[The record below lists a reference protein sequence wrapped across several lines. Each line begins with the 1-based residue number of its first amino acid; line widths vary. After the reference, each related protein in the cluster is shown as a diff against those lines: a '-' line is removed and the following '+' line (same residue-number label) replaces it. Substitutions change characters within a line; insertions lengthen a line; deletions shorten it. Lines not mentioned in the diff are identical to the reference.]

1 MTNEDQNFLREK
13 LISEYGEE
21 EAEKIIKG
29 YQKLRPTTLRVNTM
43 KKAKEEVE
51 EELRKKVIPY
61 KEVSWYDDALIVP
74 RNAKAEIEKLPIY
87 QRGEIYLQS
96 LSSMLPPLFLNPQP
110 KETILDMTA
119 APGGKTTQLYN
130 LSEGKAMITACE
142 KNKIRRERLKK
153 NLEMQNATRVSVLGQ
168 DATMLDSY
176 FSFDKILLDAPCSG
190 SGTIFWEDEG
200 QKRVKDLLDKLPKE
214 QERLLRKAIELLKP
228 GKEMIYST
236 CSILKEE
243 NENVIRSVLEEG
255 NVELVPLDTSSLK
268 EVGFLSS
275 TLENTITI
283 CPSEQMEGFF
293 IAKLRKK

>member
-21 EAEKIIKG
+21 EAEKIIRG

-43 KKAKEEVE
+43 KIAKEEVE
-51 EELRKKVIPY
+51 EELRKKEIPY

-74 RNAKAEIEKLPIY
+74 RNAKAEIEKLSIY

-130 LSEGKAMITACE
+130 LSDGKAMITACE

-153 NLEMQNATRVSVLGQ
+153 NLEIQNATRVSVLGQ

-190 SGTIFWEDEG
+190 SGTIFWEDEE

-214 QERLLRKAIELLKP
+214 QERLLRKAIELLKL

-255 NVELVPLDTSSLK
+255 KAELVPLDTSNLK
-268 EVGFLSS
+268 EVVFLSS